1 MAVNEHGGPGAG
13 EGTPVPYEGDGLGPS
28 YDRGGPLPSY
38 DGARDDDEAPED
50 ERLPCG
56 RRLAAVWE
64 AGEAGEPDPH
74 IADCPYCLPAL
85 DGFYELQHV
94 VWRARDAQRSA
105 WPADASALSARIMD
119 VVRLELRPGRT
130 LPLGEADEDAWIV
143 EAAAARTFR
152 AAAET
157 LPGVRAGSCRVTPAG
172 PGGAA
177 RAPVTV
183 RVEVQVAPSWD
194 LPDVA
199 DRVRHRI
206 ADAAADALGL
216 RVAAVD
222 VVITDL
228 LDGNGDGTW

>member
-1 MAVNEHGGPGAG
+1 MPSD
-13 EGTPVPYEGDGLGPS
+13 GTRDATVPE
-28 YDRGGPLPSY
+28 
-38 DGARDDDEAPED
+38 E

-56 RRLAAVWE
+56 RRLADVWE

-74 IADCPYCLPAL
+74 LADCPYCLPAL
-85 DGFYELQHV
+85 DGFYELQDV
-94 VWRARDAQRSA
+94 VWRARAAQRSA
-105 WPADASALSARIMD
+105 WPSDASALSARIMD

-157 LPGVRAGSCRVTPAG
+157 LPGVRAGSCRVAPAG
-172 PGGAA
+172 SGGAP
-177 RAPVTV
+177 RDPVGV
-183 RVEVQVAPSWD
+183 RIEIQAAPSWD

-206 ADAAADALGL
+206 ADAAADALGM

-228 LDGNGDGTW
+228 LLDDDGGPGDGHGTTGPGGADRSGGGAW

>member
-13 EGTPVPYEGDGLGPS
+13 DETPAPYDDGDGLVPS
-28 YDRGGPLPSY
+28 DGRGGPRPAY
-38 DGARDDDEAPED
+38 DGMRDGAAPED

-85 DGFYELQHV
+85 DGFYELQDV

-105 WPADASALSARIMD
+105 WPADASALSARVMD

-152 AAAET
+152 AAAAA
-157 LPGVRAGSCRVTPAG
+157 RAGVGGG
-172 PGGAA
+172 PLRAAPPGAGGAA
-177 RAPVTV
+177 GAPGG
-183 RVEVQVAPSWD
+183 R
-194 LPDVA
+194 
-199 DRVRHRI
+199 
-206 ADAAADALGL
+206 
-216 RVAAVD
+216 
-222 VVITDL
+222 
-228 LDGNGDGTW
+228 